1 MSNQPS
7 LEEFAQ
13 ALAELPPDFKAQL
26 ANVSGQTEEIDTV
39 AIKLELI
46 KFVTELQKHNQGVD
60 WETNKIKPKSIR
72 IDKVISEASELF
84 GFITE

>member
-1 MSNQPS
+1 MSDQPT

-13 ALAELPPDFKAQL
+13 AISDLPPEFRAQL
-26 ANVSGQTEEIDTV
+26 ATVSQPAEEIDTV

-72 IDKVISEASELF
+72 IDKVISEAAELF